1 MGKLRARTDKL
12 VDIKTFSFH
21 QIDCKGVK
29 NVSRKIMPTTYLLI
43 ALILILLLHFVYPIA
58 SIFKGLW
65 NLVGSV
71 PLLLGIIL
79 NLLADQALKQHN
91 TTVKPFQESNA
102 LIVDGVYGISR
113 HPMYLGF
120 VLILIG
126 VSLLLGS
133 VSPYVIVLLFA
144 VFTEFVFIRPE
155 EGMLES
161 IFQEGWVQYKSKV
174 RKWI

>member
-1 MGKLRARTDKL
+1 MSK
-12 VDIKTFSFH
+12 
-21 QIDCKGVK
+21 
-29 NVSRKIMPTTYLLI
+29 KIMPTTYLLI
-43 ALILILLLHFVYPIA
+43 ALVLILILHFSFPVSHVLI
-58 SIFKGLW
+58 GLW
-65 NLVGSV
+65 KLIGLV

-102 LIVDGVYGISR
+102 LIVDGVYGITR

-126 VSLLLGS
+126 ISLLLGS
-133 VSPYVIVLLFA
+133 ISPYIIVIFFA
-144 VFTEFVFIRPE
+144 VFVEFVFIRQE
-155 EGMLES
+155 EEMLEDS
-161 IFQEGWVQYKSKV
+161 FQEAWVQYKSKV

>member
-1 MGKLRARTDKL
+1 M
-12 VDIKTFSFH
+12 
-21 QIDCKGVK
+21 
-29 NVSRKIMPTTYLLI
+29 SRKIMPTTCLLI

-58 SIFKGLW
+58 SILTGPW
-65 NLVGSV
+65 NLVGLI

-102 LIVDGVYGISR
+102 LIVDGVYGITR

-133 VSPYVIVLLFA
+133 ISPYIVVLLFA
-144 VFTEFVFIRPE
+144 VFVEFVFIRQE
-155 EGMLES
+155 EEMLEDS
-161 IFQEGWVQYKSKV
+161 FQVEWVQYKSKV

>member
-1 MGKLRARTDKL
+1 MSK
-12 VDIKTFSFH
+12 
-21 QIDCKGVK
+21 
-29 NVSRKIMPTTYLLI
+29 KIMPTTYLLI
-43 ALILILLLHFVYPIA
+43 ALILILILHFGFPV
-58 SIFKGLW
+58 SDVLMGLW
-65 NLVGSV
+65 KLIGLA

-79 NLLADQALKQHN
+79 NLLADQALKQRN

-102 LIVDGVYGISR
+102 LIVDGVYGMTR

-133 VSPYVIVLLFA
+133 ISPYIIVIFFA
-144 VFTEFVFIRPE
+144 VFVEFVFIRQE
-155 EGMLES
+155 EEMLEDS
-161 IFQEGWVQYKSKV
+161 FHEAWVQYKSKV

>member
-1 MGKLRARTDKL
+1 M
-12 VDIKTFSFH
+12 
-21 QIDCKGVK
+21 
-29 NVSRKIMPTTYLLI
+29 YLLI

-58 SIFKGLW
+58 SILKGPW
-65 NLVGSV
+65 NLIGLI

-102 LIVDGVYGISR
+102 LIVDGVYGITR

-133 VSPYVIVLLFA
+133 ISPYVIVILFA
-144 VFTEFVFIRPE
+144 VFVEFVFIRQE
-155 EGMLES
+155 EEMLEDS
-161 IFQEGWVQYKSKV
+161 FQEAWVQYRSKV